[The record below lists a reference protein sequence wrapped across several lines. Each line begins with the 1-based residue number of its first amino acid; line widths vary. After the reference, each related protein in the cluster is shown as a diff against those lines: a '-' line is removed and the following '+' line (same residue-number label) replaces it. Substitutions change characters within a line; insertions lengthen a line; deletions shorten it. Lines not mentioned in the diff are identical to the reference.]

1 MFEHISKHP
10 LTSMSMKLS
19 WIAVLPLAALL
30 ALGQPPAVSSA
41 DQAQDAVIVREPMR
55 KPIVWG
61 ASSAFRLQYDVLHW
75 GGEPQVQVDPD
86 LLERNRQ
93 ARDDSLERAH
103 QQLIERTR
111 LAQQNQNGMRLSQA
125 Q

>member
-1 MFEHISKHP
+1 MNNRT
-10 LTSMSMKLS
+10 L
-19 WIAVLPLAALL
+19 LL
-30 ALGQPPAVSSA
+30 ALAFAALSLIVVHAPAQTPLPSSA

-86 LLERNRQ
+86 LLEHNRQ

-111 LAQQNQNGMRLSQA
+111 VAQQNQNGMRLTQA